1 MTCSNFQA
9 VVAKIKTRG
18 EVLRRNIL
26 TSMTAQ
32 TLSGADVDQR
42 GLVELLTA
50 AGVGLIGQEVATLF
64 HTLDPLKT
72 GAIKVSKLLK
82 LVA

>member
-1 MTCSNFQA
+1 
-9 VVAKIKTRG
+9 
-18 EVLRRNIL
+18 
-26 TSMTAQ
+26 MTAQ

-50 AGVGLIGQEVATLF
+50 AGVVLIGQEVATLF
-64 HTLDPLKT
+64 HNLDPLKT